1 MTLSVCCMTADS
13 GARVAALLAQLRPVA
28 DEIVVAAD
36 GRVEGADLG
45 AYASVADKLLRVEYE
60 HNERHLGWLHAQ
72 CDGDWI
78 LRMDGDELVSPAL
91 IEQLPGLLARRDVHQ
106 YLIPR
111 RWLHPDAEHWLDEL
125 PWWPDYQVRLV
136 RNDGLLRFSGE
147 RHTSAVPAR
156 PAVYL
161 EAPLLHLDLLLS
173 RPRERMSKLLR
184 YVARRPGLEAPG
196 GGELNERFYLPER
209 HARREPAELDEA
221 ERAAVREVL
230 EADLPP
236 PRDPGDLPL
245 VTTAEMDRH
254 WPGRPLL
261 ESAYRASIAP
271 LERDVRMTIGERRP
285 LHFRFENLGTETWP
299 WDADLGP
306 TIRASYRW
314 RNLSGTL
321 VTSDGLRSAFP
332 ADVPPGAAAV
342 VPLDVIAP
350 QLPGGYMLEVD
361 LVHEWVRWFESGAEP
376 VYVLVE
382 PRTQSAR
389 LRRRLPGLP
398 RRGRGGEVPH
408 TIHRIWLGE
417 EEMPD
422 ELRRYGEGWA
432 EQHPDWEIRTWGGE
446 DYRRLVPAAARERAR
461 QVAEASDL
469 LRYEILSRHG
479 GVYLDTDVE
488 CRRPL
493 DPLLE
498 GVSAFAAWE
507 APHRV
512 GTAVLGSA
520 PGHPAFVDAAR
531 EARETAGLG
540 PDSAF
545 STGPGFL
552 TVVLAEH
559 PDVTIFDS
567 SLFYP
572 YGWDEPRPPDDAI
585 DGAYAVHHWAGATDR
600 SEQPTV

>member
-1 MTLSVCCMTADS
+1 MTLSVCCMTADP
-13 GARVAALLAQLRPVA
+13 GARVAALLRQLRPVA
-28 DEIVVAAD
+28 GEIVVAAD
-36 GRVEGADLG
+36 SRVDASDLA
-45 AYASVADKLLRVEYE
+45 AYASVADRLLRVEYE

-72 CDGDWI
+72 CSGDWI
-78 LRMDGDELVSPAL
+78 LRMDGDEVASPAL
-91 IEQLPGLLARRDVHQ
+91 IERLPELIERRDVHQ

-111 RWLHPDAEHWLDEL
+111 RWLHPDAEHWLEEL

-136 RNDGLLRFSGE
+136 RNDGLLRFSGD

-161 EAPLLHLDLLLS
+161 EEPLLHLDLLFATS
-173 RPRERMSKLLR
+173 RERLSKRLR
-184 YVARRPGLEAPG
+184 YMARRPGLEAPG

-209 HARREPAELDEA
+209 HARGEAVALDGT
-221 ERAAVREVL
+221 ERAAVAQVL
-230 EADLPP
+230 EAEAPGGAAPETPP
-236 PRDPGDLPL
+236 V

-254 WPGRPLL
+254 WAGRPFP
-261 ESAYRASIAP
+261 ESAYRASVTR
-271 LERDVRMTIGERRP
+271 LEREPRMTIGERRA
-285 LHFRFENLGTETWP
+285 LHFRFENQGTETWP

-314 RNLSGTL
+314 RNLAGTL
-321 VTSDGLRSAFP
+321 VTSDGLRTAFP

-361 LVHEWVRWFESGAEP
+361 LVHEWVRWFECGAEP
-376 VYVLVE
+376 VYVSVE
-382 PRTQSAR
+382 PLTQSAR

-398 RRGRGGEVPH
+398 RRDRGGEIPR
-408 TIHRIWLGE
+408 TIHRIWLGD
-417 EEMPD
+417 EEMPE

-432 EQHPDWEIRTWGGE
+432 EQHPEWELRTWGDE
-446 DYRRLVPAAARERAR
+446 DYERLVPAAARVRAR
-461 QVAEASDL
+461 QAAEASDL

-479 GVYLDTDVE
+479 GVYVDTDVE

-498 GVSAFAAWE
+498 GISAFAAWE

-512 GTAVLGSA
+512 GTAILGCA
-520 PGHPAFVDAAR
+520 PRHPAFEDAAR

-572 YGWDEPRPPDDAI
+572 YGWDEPRPPDDAF
-585 DGAYAVHHWAGATDR
+585 DGAYAVHHWAGATAR
-600 SEQPTV
+600 SAQPRG